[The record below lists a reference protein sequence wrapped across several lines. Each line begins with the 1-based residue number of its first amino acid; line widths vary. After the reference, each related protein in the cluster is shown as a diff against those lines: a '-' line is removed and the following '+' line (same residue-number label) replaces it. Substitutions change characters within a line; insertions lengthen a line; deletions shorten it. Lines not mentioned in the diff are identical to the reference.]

1 MISNLSDLL
10 KSHSIVTEVTLL
22 TAFRSISWLLDAS
35 TQVFVATASYIII
48 IIGNYV
54 SVQAN
59 HTRWLIWLIIVD
71 IRRTSSMRVMNK
83 AEIFQFGHASNF
95 LF

>member
-1 MISNLSDLL
+1 M
-10 KSHSIVTEVTLL
+10 
-22 TAFRSISWLLDAS
+22 
-35 TQVFVATASYIII
+35 ATASYIII

-59 HTRWLIWLIIVD
+59 HTMWLIWLIIVD

-83 AEIFQFGHASNF
+83 AEIFSIWARVQFFILNTRVRF
-95 LF
+95 FILDI

>member
-1 MISNLSDLL
+1 M
-10 KSHSIVTEVTLL
+10 
-22 TAFRSISWLLDAS
+22 
-35 TQVFVATASYIII
+35 ATASYIII

-59 HTRWLIWLIIVD
+59 HTMWLIWLIIVD
-71 IRRTSSMRVMNK
+71 MRRTSSMRVMNK
-83 AEIFQFGHASNF
+83 AEIFQFGHVSNF